1 MALCALT
8 STNVVVKELGAFL
21 GVFPLVNSSYMI
33 ENQKETPQE
42 KPKKNPNQPP

>member
-1 MALCALT
+1 MRAQLIANLRVRP
-8 STNVVVKELGAFL
+8 SYFDH
-21 GVFPLVNSSYMI
+21 FSFSSYMI